1 MKYEKKNN
9 TFVELLRYD
18 PIKTLLNIMKIKKI
32 TQIDVCNYLGI
43 NERNTRNYFLGKT
56 KLTRKFLASM
66 CCILELS
73 FQMSL
78 ELFKIAG
85 LEITLLGE
93 GPMYFD
99 FLKNIDNFSIEENL
113 SRLKEIKEKK

>member
-1 MKYEKKNN
+1 MKYEINNN

-18 PIKTLLNIMKIKKI
+18 PIKTLLNLMKVKKI

-43 NERNTRNYFLGKT
+43 NERNTRNYFLRKT
-56 KLTRKFLASM
+56 KLTRKFIASM

-99 FLKNIDNFSIEENL
+99 FLRDIENFSIIENL
-113 SRLKEIKEKK
+113 RRLNDIK